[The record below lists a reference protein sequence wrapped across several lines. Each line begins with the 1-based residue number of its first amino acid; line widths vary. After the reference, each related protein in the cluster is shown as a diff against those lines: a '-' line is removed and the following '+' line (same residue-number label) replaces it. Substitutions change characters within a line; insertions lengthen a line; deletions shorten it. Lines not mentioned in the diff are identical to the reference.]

1 MSFMPTQCPS
11 CLKSIQ
17 VPTDISVSKC
27 MYCGAD
33 VSPPAI
39 SVTPSSISISNLL
52 EMARTASL
60 AGNVSEAESYYNR
73 VLELDPRNSE
83 SWMGKGK
90 SAAWQS
96 SIVNI
101 RTNEMAVAFNHAIGT
116 SDEASRAS
124 VIESCVHE
132 MNHVVATLYGMA
144 NEQMHEYVALDSTW
158 NSYIA
163 QVAQL
168 LEGLDSALTWDPNSQ
183 TTLENIVHLC
193 KDNIEGVTYRDPFDN
208 NAPKA
213 WSLSPTYEQ
222 MLRSR
227 LDAATEKMKA
237 IKPDYVAPIVEKKSP
252 DACFVVTATMG
263 DERHPTVELLRQ
275 FRSEILSGT
284 TVGERF
290 IRWYYKNG
298 PKLAA
303 VVKTSG
309 YRRFASY
316 ILIVVPAACV
326 ASIVLLVRRK

>member
-1 MSFMPTQCPS
+1 
-11 CLKSIQ
+11 
-17 VPTDISVSKC
+17 

-33 VSPPAI
+33 VSPPPLSAVAP
-39 SVTPSSISISNLL
+39 SVSLSNLL
-52 EMARTASL
+52 GMARTASL

-83 SWMGKGK
+83 AWLGKGK

-96 SIVNI
+96 SIANI

-116 SDEASRAS
+116 SDDTSRAS

-132 MNHVVATLYGMA
+132 MNHVIATLYGMA
-144 NEQMHEYVALDSTW
+144 NKQMHEFVALDSTW
-158 NSYIA
+158 NVYIS

-168 LEGLDSALTWDPNSQ
+168 LEGLDSALAWDPNNQ

-193 KDNIEGVTYRDPFDN
+193 KDNIEGVTYRDPYDN
-208 NAPKA
+208 NLPKG

-227 LDAATEKMKA
+227 LDAASEKLKS
-237 IKPDYVAPIVEKKSP
+237 INPSYVAPAIKKKKP

-263 DERHPTVELLRQ
+263 DENHPTVILLRQ

-284 TVGERF
+284 LIGEWF

-298 PKLAA
+298 PKLAK
-303 VVKTSG
+303 VVKTHNW
-309 YRRFASY
+309 RRAISY
-316 ILIVVPAACV
+316 LLVVAPAASV
-326 ASIVLLVRRK
+326 ASILLRIRRK